1 MTHNLGRFLIQEATK
16 PAGSTAEILTRVFT
30 AGEKPVSIQYI
41 QYYGG
46 DAGEYLQL
54 FLIPP
59 NVMTAGLKPSDT
71 SGTLAITSYNLLKGA
86 TGTEDAPST
95 VVFANGGL
103 RPDVMI
109 PPFASMAMSISA
121 GNTAVWVCTVGG
133 FELAL

>member
-1 MTHNLGRFLIQEATK
+1 MTHSLGRFLIQEASV
-16 PAGSTAEILTRVFT
+16 PAGSSAERLFRVFT

-54 FLIPP
+54 FLIPA
-59 NVMTAGLKPSDT
+59 NVLVDGLTPSGT
-71 SGTLAITSYNLLKGA
+71 SGTIAITSYNLLKGA
-86 TGTEDAPST
+86 TGTIEAPSA

-109 PPFASMAMSISA
+109 PPYASIAMNMSA
-121 GNTAVWVCTVGG
+121 PNTAAWVITVGG
-133 FELAL
+133 FEIA